1 MPDRA
6 YADEWLPSRFSL
18 GILRL
23 AAFAISRSLELRR
36 PKSGAQLNRHRHQHP
51 LEANLMSIAFWILPN
66 LHFTLLAVR
75 AADWRW
81 FVAPLAFVALLVLVP
96 IAWLLVVLVS
106 SPFAAVISRLTGRS
120 THDVQ
125 TVLAP
130 TVMLLLAI
138 GSIAGGW
145 PSAPLG
151 WFWIGL
157 TVFELAASL
166 VCVLLRGP
174 FAALEARLP
183 PETP

>member
-1 MPDRA
+1 A
-6 YADEWLPSRFSL
+6 YANEWLPSRFSL

-36 PKSGAQLNRHRHQHP
+36 PKSGAQLNRHRQQHP
-51 LEANLMSIAFWILPN
+51 LEANLASVAFWIIPN
-66 LHFTLLAVR
+66 LHVTLLAVR
-75 AADWRW
+75 AADGKW
-81 FVAPLAFVALLVLVP
+81 FVGPLAFVALLVLIP
-96 IAWLLVVLVS
+96 MAWFLMVLAF
-106 SPFAAVISRLTGRS
+106 SPFAAVASRLTGRS
-120 THDVQ
+120 SHDVQ
-125 TVLAP
+125 TVLTP
-130 TVMLLLAI
+130 TVMLLLSI

-157 TVFELAASL
+157 TVLELAASL
-166 VCVLLRGP
+166 VCVLLREP